1 VPNVLRIGID
11 VDDVLVESL
20 PEYLRLFRESFGHAV
35 PLERAAWEI
44 FLQFP
49 HISVARI
56 EAFYAE
62 LEARNF
68 LETRPAY
75 PEAVSAIGQLAAR
88 GHHLVVVTGRSAGHA
103 EHTRRL
109 LAAAGILDAFA
120 RVIHRDGEAARVY
133 KPRVAREERLDLLID
148 DEAHLAVAVA
158 AIPIPVLLMD
168 RPWNQGEMPRGVTR
182 VPGWTEILLQIER
195 LAACPAEPGARWSA
209 DR

>member
-1 VPNVLRIGID
+1 LPNGLRIGVD

-35 PLERAAWEI
+35 PLDRAAWEI
-44 FLQFP
+44 FRQFP
-49 HISVARI
+49 QIPAAAI
-56 EAFYAE
+56 EDFYAK

-68 LETRPAY
+68 LETRPVY
-75 PEAVSAIGQLAAR
+75 PEAVAAIGQLAAR

-103 EHTRRL
+103 GHTRRL

-120 RVIHRDGEAARVY
+120 RVVHRDGEAARDY

-148 DEAHLAVAVA
+148 DEAHLAAAVA
-158 AIPIPVLLMD
+158 AIPIAVLLMD

-182 VPGWTEILLQIER
+182 VPGWEEVLAHVER
-195 LAACPAEPGARWSA
+195 LAAERSGQRVGWSA